1 MAYFIAKKAR
11 NHLMLMELFLKKG
24 GFMMI
29 LGISD
34 SWILGALIL
43 SLISMVGCVAYG
55 VANWNK
61 GDE

>member
-1 MAYFIAKKAR
+1 
-11 NHLMLMELFLKKG
+11 
-24 GFMMI
+24 MI

-34 SWILGALIL
+34 SGILGALLL